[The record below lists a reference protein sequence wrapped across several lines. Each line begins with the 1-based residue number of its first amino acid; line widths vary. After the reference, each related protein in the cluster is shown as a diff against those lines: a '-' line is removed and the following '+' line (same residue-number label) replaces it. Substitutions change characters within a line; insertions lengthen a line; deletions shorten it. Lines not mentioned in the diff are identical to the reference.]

1 MTDTKNEK
9 DRRGL
14 EQKLKIIN
22 IDDIN
27 DIKSKLLI
35 ILHNIFE

>member
-1 MTDTKNEK
+1 MTGTKNNK
-9 DRRGL
+9 DRSGL
-14 EQKLKIIN
+14 AQKLKIIN

>member
-1 MTDTKNEK
+1 MTGTKNEK